1 MLPGRECFDR
11 SLVLMILCRFE
22 PLVAVSIDRP
32 HRRDFVATEHE
43 MKDAGDCKMRDVLIW
58 MRQLSCITL
67 HR

>member
-11 SLVLMILCRFE
+11 SLVLMVLCRFE

-43 MKDAGDCKMRDVLIW
+43 MKDAGD
-58 MRQLSCITL
+58 
-67 HR
+67 